1 MLGSGDVD
9 EAVQIRRG
17 DITGE
22 PSVVEQV
29 DAGLEVGE
37 VDELGAHEVAL
48 ARQPA
53 PDDRRQRAP
62 EDVRESD
69 GEVVK
74 PGVRG
79 AEV

>member
-37 VDELGAHEVAL
+37 VNELGAHEPVRAGQPL
-48 ARQPA
+48 A
-53 PDDRRQRAP
+53 DDRRQRVP

-74 PGVRG
+74 PGVWG